1 VVLLSITGPD
11 GGVAN
16 VSLAGQTYTRF
27 GLYTQE
33 VSPGTVTLTAE
44 DTASDRYT
52 YTASPRGESATVSAG
67 TSRSFHVTYTCATG
81 AAAFTVIPPPGMQ
94 DLPQGTVTLEPGR
107 TDISGGGLVPYLP
120 PQRYTVEARDVQ
132 SGGYTYSAR
141 VSPASDFA
149 VTPCQ
154 TQNVTVTYAPA
165 STDPPPETGGGGW
178 ATIIITVT
186 GLPHN
191 AGAIITIAGRFAGGS
206 HVMQSLALSN
216 GTHTVTALSG
226 RALESGWYNVGG
238 GPYEQ
243 ETSSGWWCRLVYE
256 ATANP
261 AHFFLEAGSTAHV
274 TVTYRLTGRVG
285 LCPP

>member
-11 GGVAN
+11 GGMAN

-107 TDISGGGLVPYLP
+107 TDISRGGLVPYLP
-120 PQRYTVEARDVQ
+120 PQRYTVNARNVRN
-132 SGGYTYSAR
+132 GGYTYSAR

-154 TQNVTVTYAPA
+154 TRNVTVTYAPA
-165 STDPPPETGGGGW
+165 STNPPPQTGGGGW
-178 ATIIITVT
+178 TTIIITVT
-186 GLPHN
+186 GLPPN
-191 AGAIITIAGRFAGGS
+191 ASALISIAGRFVAGS
-206 HVMQSLALSN
+206 HADQSFFLNN
-216 GTHTVTALSG
+216 GTHTVTALRG
-226 RALESGWYNVGG
+226 RALERGWYYVGAR
-238 GPYEQ
+238 PYEHR
-243 ETSSGWWCRLVYE
+243 TPSTWHCRPVYE
-256 ATANP
+256 ATVNP
-261 AHFFLEAGSTAHV
+261 AHFFLEGGSTAHV
-274 TVTYRLTGRVG
+274 TVTYRLTRRVG
-285 LCPP
+285 ECPP